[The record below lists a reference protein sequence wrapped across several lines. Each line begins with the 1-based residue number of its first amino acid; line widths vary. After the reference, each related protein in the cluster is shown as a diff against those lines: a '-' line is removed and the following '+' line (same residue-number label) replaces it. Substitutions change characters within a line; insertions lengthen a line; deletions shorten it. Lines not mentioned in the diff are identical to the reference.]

1 MFKTYNYMKLKSLF
15 TIVAIALF
23 ATSCEQKQTNYNENT
38 TLIKPSQ
45 VISDDYIPI
54 FEESGYKILTFDM
67 QSLCSDTFSVSVK
80 VNEYKNGKLINNDS
94 SEEFYCTT
102 PIAEKRLLIGFSPMQ
117 TDSIKKMI
125 FRIGN
130 IGYSQPLKQYP
141 ISTPYGDENVYMA
154 RPFTTTDIKEGEFIP
169 LVMYGSYWYDE
180 EQGCVRQCGER
191 ELLPDLSS
199 DILSYIPHYYV
210 IGIKVTK

>member
-1 MFKTYNYMKLKSLF
+1 MKLKSLF
-15 TIVAIALF
+15 TIMAIALF
-23 ATSCEQKQTNYNENT
+23 ATSCEQKQTNNNGST
-38 TLIKPSQ
+38 TSIKQ
-45 VISDDYIPI
+45 RKAISDDYIPI
-54 FEESGYKILTFDM
+54 LEDAGYKVFSFDM

-94 SEEFYCTT
+94 SEDFYCTT
-102 PIAEKRLLIGFSPMQ
+102 PLAEKRLLIGFSPMQ

-130 IGYSQPLKQYP
+130 IGYSQPLIQYP
-141 ISTPYGDENVYMA
+141 ISTPYGDEFLYLA
-154 RPFTTTDIKEGEFIP
+154 RPFKITDFKEDEFIP

-191 ELLPDLSS
+191 EILPDLSS
-199 DILSYIPHYYV
+199 DILNYIPHYYV
-210 IGIKVTK
+210 IAIKITK